1 MPVMKKMLIVFLIII
16 GSLTIDAQTIVEGN
30 TQFAFDL
37 LAQLKDQKNNVFFSP
52 YSISTALFMTASG
65 ARGNTEKQMLKVLHQ
80 PQNSLAYHKSFGALI
95 TKAGAKKNVELS
107 IVNSIW
113 PQKGYHFKPEYLSLL
128 KTAYKSQVTEC
139 DFVKDP
145 NGEALKINKWVA
157 DKTKNKIT
165 DIIEPGV
172 LDASTR
178 LVLANAIYFYG
189 EWKTTFDSSKTIEA
203 PFYRKAEE
211 IPNVRFMNALF
222 AMEYAHN
229 DMFKMISIP
238 YKNNEVSMLIFLPN
252 EPDSFSTALNSL
264 DIRQYSALSK
274 QLVPQKIDLFLPKF
288 KIETEYM
295 LQDLLPDMGMVDAF
309 SGEANFSGMTSDK
322 SLLISKVIH
331 SAFIDVNEKGTEAAA
346 ATVVVVSRNGGNHTI
361 TIKLDHPFIFMIKD
375 NATEQLLFM
384 GIMNNPK
391 DE

>member
-1 MPVMKKMLIVFLIII
+1 MPIMKKIFFALLIII
-16 GSLTIDAQTIVEGN
+16 GSLTLDAQTIVEGN
-30 TQFAFDL
+30 NQFAFDL
-37 LAQLKDQKNNVFFSP
+37 LSQLKDQKNNVFFSP
-52 YSISTALFMTASG
+52 YSISTALFMTAGG
-65 ARGNTEKQMLKVLHQ
+65 ARGNTEKQMIKVLHQ
-80 PQNSLAYHKSFGALI
+80 SQNSVAYHKSFGALI
-95 TKAGAKKNVELS
+95 TKVGAKKNVELS
-107 IVNSIW
+107 IANSIW
-113 PQKGYHFKPEYLSLL
+113 PQKGYHFKPEYLLLL

-139 DFVKDP
+139 DFSKDP

-165 DIIEPGV
+165 DIIEPGA
-172 LDASTR
+172 LDASTK

-189 EWKTTFDSSKTIEA
+189 EWKTTFDSAKTIEA
-203 PFYRKAEE
+203 SFYRKAEE
-211 IPNVRFMNALF
+211 ISNVKFMNALF

-252 EPDSFSTALNSL
+252 EPDSFNTALNNL

-274 QLVPQKIDLFLPKF
+274 QLLPQKIDLFLPKF

-309 SGEANFSGMTSDK
+309 SGEANFSGMTGDK

-375 NATEQLLFM
+375 NATGQLLFM

-391 DE
+391 EE